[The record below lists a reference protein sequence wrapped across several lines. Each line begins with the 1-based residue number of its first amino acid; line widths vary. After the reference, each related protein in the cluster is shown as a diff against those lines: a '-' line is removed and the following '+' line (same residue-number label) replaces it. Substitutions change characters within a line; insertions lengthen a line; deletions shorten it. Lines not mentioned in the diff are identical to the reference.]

1 MLKLNKQQK
10 EYLKGI
16 ESDKKRKKLK
26 KAFRKVN
33 EEKKLEDFT
42 KLLIKLLK
50 TLKSD
55 QNKKP

>member
-33 EEKKLEDFT
+33 EEKGLEDFT

-55 QNKKP
+55 KN